1 MKDNE
6 AEDSYKLPS
15 LSIRAFPSM
24 QKLHYFKDLKKDNS
38 TQLLIHRCE
47 LTNNCVYT

>member
-15 LSIRAFPSM
+15 LNIRAFPSI
-24 QKLHYFKDLKKDNS
+24 QKLLHYFKDLKKDNS
-38 TQLLIHRCE
+38 T
-47 LTNNCVYT
+47 